1 MKRCDQGKDG
11 LCLNGAMERPDQA
24 YSQGRGWAVGALA
37 SFLLLVAVLLG
48 AQLLGLTGARAH
60 AHELM
65 RIDTA
70 LGATLEPVDTAT
82 ARALGDGPGA
92 RGMVVTSI
100 AAGGPA
106 AGAGIRVGDLVEQ
119 IQGRPAACS
128 AAVADSLAKSP
139 ATVIINR
146 RGNRARVALP
156 VRSIGLPGA

>member
-1 MKRCDQGKDG
+1 
-11 LCLNGAMERPDQA
+11 MERQGQA
-24 YSQGRGWAVGALA
+24 YSQGRGWVVGAFGC
-37 SFLLLVAVLLG
+37 FLLFVAILLG
-48 AQLLGLTGARAH
+48 AHLLGLAGARAR

-65 RIDTA
+65 QIDTA
-70 LGATLEPVDTAT
+70 LGATLEPVDAAT
-82 ARALGDGPGA
+82 AQALGDGAGA

-106 AGAGIRVGDLVEQ
+106 AGAGIRVGDVVEQ

-128 AAVADSLAKSP
+128 AAVADSLSKSP

-146 RGNRARVALP
+146 RGNRARVEIP